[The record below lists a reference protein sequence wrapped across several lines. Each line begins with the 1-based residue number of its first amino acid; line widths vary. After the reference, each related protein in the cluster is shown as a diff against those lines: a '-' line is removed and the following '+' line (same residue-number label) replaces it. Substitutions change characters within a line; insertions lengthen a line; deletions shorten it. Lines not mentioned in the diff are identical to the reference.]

1 MVVSLTHWGVH
12 DLLMSLL
19 FTGFLSES
27 FTGIMVNTIAQT
39 EREVLAQ
46 DPRWGLVERI
56 VASPSFIKS
65 DRLCSFLIYIC
76 ELSLTGRKDEIN
88 EINIGA
94 RLFGRPDYD
103 PSIDGIVRSHA
114 SRMRQRLEQYFSQ
127 EGADEP
133 IRLTIPKGAYIPVF
147 ELRPYTLVAP
157 EGLLLEGEVLPM
169 SPEPVTVNQEGHTHD
184 TKGRWTVRILA
195 TALGLACLVILYMLP
210 LTHRAAVTSPPG
222 PDSHPFWR
230 LFFGSGHHTLVVC
243 SDTSLA
249 TLQDVTG
256 QKVGLSDYLNANYRM
271 RFAPPQGTT
280 MEVARDIG
288 GRRYTAIADVG
299 ILTRFYRLAGAHAD
313 RIQYRYARDVRP
325 DDLKEGSTI
334 LIGSAYSDPWVG
346 IFDAHMNFV
355 FQDDLKHRVFA
366 VVNRSP
372 QPGELAQYDY
382 NQLDAAHKIYGVVGL
397 RPNLR
402 GSGKVLILEGT
413 SMAGTEAAADFVFD
427 DTLLLPF
434 LSKIR
439 NPDGSIPYFEV
450 LLQSSNMN
458 GSASQL
464 KVIAYRT
471 SQD

>member
-1 MVVSLTHWGVH
+1 M
-12 DLLMSLL
+12 
-19 FTGFLSES
+19 
-27 FTGIMVNTIAQT
+27 
-39 EREVLAQ
+39 
-46 DPRWGLVERI
+46 
-56 VASPSFIKS
+56 
-65 DRLCSFLIYIC
+65 
-76 ELSLTGRKDEIN
+76 
-88 EINIGA
+88 
-94 RLFGRPDYD
+94 
-103 PSIDGIVRSHA
+103 
-114 SRMRQRLEQYFSQ
+114 
-127 EGADEP
+127 
-133 IRLTIPKGAYIPVF
+133 
-147 ELRPYTLVAP
+147 
-157 EGLLLEGEVLPM
+157 
-169 SPEPVTVNQEGHTHD
+169 
-184 TKGRWTVRILA
+184 
-195 TALGLACLVILYMLP
+195 
-210 LTHRAAVTSPPG
+210 HRAAVTSPPG

-355 FQDDLKHRVFA
+355 FQDDLQHRVFA

-464 KVIAYRT
+464 GVIAYRT

>member
-1 MVVSLTHWGVH
+1 
-12 DLLMSLL
+12 
-19 FTGFLSES
+19 
-27 FTGIMVNTIAQT
+27 
-39 EREVLAQ
+39 
-46 DPRWGLVERI
+46 VERI
-56 VASPSFIKS
+56 VASPYFVKS
-65 DRLCSFLIYIC
+65 DRLCSFLTYIC
-76 ELSLTGRKDEIN
+76 ELSLTGRNDEIN
-88 EINIGA
+88 EVNIGA

-127 EGADEP
+127 EGAEEP

-147 ELRPYTLVAP
+147 ELRPCTLAAP
-157 EGLLLEGEVLPM
+157 EGVVLEALPI
-169 SPEPVTVNQEGHTHD
+169 SPEPVAANQEVQTQDAGSH
-184 TKGRWTVRILA
+184 WTVRILA
-195 TALGLACLVILYMLP
+195 VALGLACLIILYMLP
-210 LTHRAAVTSPPG
+210 LAHRVAAASSPG

-230 LFFGSGHHTLVVC
+230 SFFGSGHHTLVVC

-256 QKVGLSDYLNANYRM
+256 QRVGLSDYLNANYRM

-280 MEVARDIG
+280 MEVARDLG
-288 GRRYTAIADVG
+288 SRRYTAIADVG
-299 ILTRFYRLAGAHAD
+299 ILTRFYQLAGPHPD
-313 RIQYRYARDVRP
+313 RLQYRYARDVRP

-334 LIGSAYSDPWVG
+334 LIGSTYSDPWVG

-355 FQDDLKHRVFA
+355 FQDDLQHRIVA
-366 VVNRSP
+366 IVNRSP
-372 QPGELAQYDY
+372 QPGELGQYEY
-382 NQLDAAHKIYGVVGL
+382 NQSDAAHKIFGVVAL

-427 DTLLLPF
+427 NTLLLPF
-434 LSKIR
+434 LSKIQ
-439 NPDGSIPYFEV
+439 NHDGSIPYFEV

-464 KVIAYRT
+464 RIIAYRT
-471 SQD
+471 SED

>member
-1 MVVSLTHWGVH
+1 
-12 DLLMSLL
+12 
-19 FTGFLSES
+19 
-27 FTGIMVNTIAQT
+27 
-39 EREVLAQ
+39 
-46 DPRWGLVERI
+46 VERI
-56 VASPSFIKS
+56 VASPSFVKS
-65 DRLCSFLIYIC
+65 DRLCSFLTYIC
-76 ELSLTGRKDEIN
+76 ELSLTGRNDEIN
-88 EINIGA
+88 EVNIGA
-94 RLFGRPDYD
+94 RLFGRPGYD

-114 SRMRQRLEQYFSQ
+114 SRMRQRLEQYFGQ
-127 EGADEP
+127 EGAEEP

-147 ELRPYTLVAP
+147 ELRPCTLASP
-157 EGLLLEGEVLPM
+157 EGVLLERLPVMAEPAAADQEV
-169 SPEPVTVNQEGHTHD
+169 Q
-184 TKGRWTVRILA
+184 TKAAGSHWTVRILA
-195 TALGLACLVILYMLP
+195 IALGLACLVILYMLP
-210 LTHRAAVTSPPG
+210 LAHRVAAASPPG
-222 PDSHPFWR
+222 PDSHPLWKS
-230 LFFGSGHHTLVVC
+230 FFGSGHHTMVVC

-256 QKVGLSDYLNANYRM
+256 HRVGLSDYLNANYRM
-271 RFAPPQGTT
+271 HIAPPQGTT
-280 MEVARDIG
+280 MEVARDLG
-288 GRRYTAIADVG
+288 SRRYTAIADVG
-299 ILTRFYRLAGAHAD
+299 ILTRFYQLAGPHPD
-313 RIQYRYARDVRP
+313 RLQYRYARDVRP

-355 FQDDLKHRVFA
+355 FQDDLQHRVFA

-382 NQLDAAHKIYGVVGL
+382 TQLDAAHKIYGVVGL

-427 DTLLLPF
+427 DALLLPF
-434 LSKIR
+434 LGKIR
-439 NPDGSIPYFEV
+439 NPDGSIPFFEV

-464 KVIAYRT
+464 RVIAYRT